1 MKANGIFV
9 ILITQDGFES
19 DCQETKQ
26 SFCKVSSEGAVG
38 RCYSKQVLES
48 LFSEVEEETPT
59 QVFSC

>member
-1 MKANGIFV
+1 M
-9 ILITQDGFES
+9 TQDGFES